1 MLVEATVGLGEPL
14 VAGTITPDAWEVS
27 RAGEIIHQRI
37 GSKRKALVKHHGAL
51 DDALDDRR
59 RRAPSLT
66 VPEVLK
72 VATLARALEDEL
84 GAPQDVEWALTHKGE
99 LVLLQARPVTT
110 AGAIDRS
117 PSSS

>member
-1 MLVEATVGLGEPL
+1 M
-14 VAGTITPDAWEVS
+14 AGTITPDAWEVS

-51 DDALDDRR
+51 NEISLDDRR